1 MKNLNVNGK
10 KEILNKILDAIAN
23 GQLDNVDICEV
34 NHHVFNTDYFIIGY
48 YEAEKWLIDHY
59 GIFNAIDKIKEYEE
73 DNFGAVSTDLS
84 NSVKVVNMLV
94 YILGDEVL
102 QEFQTLLNYWGEK
115 MTPELLEALK
125 NEVVAEI
132 PTVIEEL

>member
-1 MKNLNVNGK
+1 
-10 KEILNKILDAIAN
+10 
-23 GQLDNVDICEV
+23 
-34 NHHVFNTDYFIIGY
+34 
-48 YEAEKWLIDHY
+48 
-59 GIFNAIDKIKEYEE
+59 
-73 DNFGAVSTDLS
+73 
-84 NSVKVVNMLV
+84 MLV

-115 MTPELLEALK
+115 MTPELLDALK